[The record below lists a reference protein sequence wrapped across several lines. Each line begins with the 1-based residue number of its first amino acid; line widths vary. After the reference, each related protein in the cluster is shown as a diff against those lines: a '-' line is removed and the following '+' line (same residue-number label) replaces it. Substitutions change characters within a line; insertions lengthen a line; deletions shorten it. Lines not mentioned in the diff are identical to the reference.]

1 MIRRS
6 IRRST
11 GSRIVIRNEGLQTGR
26 VARRTRHFEK
36 GMTTGSTSLLK
47 EFDKIC
53 RKYSDVEAETK
64 SDLGQILSKI
74 EDDASKLGLSVMMQ
88 VMDGVNGS
96 PHYNRVSIDD
106 FMKRVVSPSWFD
118 GQNISVDFVDGEPG
132 DQYMLCFH
140 GEDPDDMSECA
151 SFFVTD
157 ALGMYENRR
166 SLNIVRRGHR

>member
-1 MIRRS
+1 MLRR
-6 IRRST
+6 IIKRST
-11 GSRIVIRNEGLQTGR
+11 GRNVIIRNEGLQRGR
-26 VARRTRHFEK
+26 VLRRKRRFEK
-36 GMTTGSTSLLK
+36 GMTTGGSELLK
-47 EFDKIC
+47 AFDKIC

-106 FMKRVVSPSWFD
+106 FMRRVVSPSWFD

-151 SFFVTD
+151 SFFVSD
-157 ALGMYENRR
+157 ASGMYERR
-166 SLNIVRRGHR
+166 NTVRRGLR

>member
-1 MIRRS
+1 MVRR
-6 IRRST
+6 IIKRST
-11 GSRIVIRNEGLQTGR
+11 GRNVIIRNEGLQRGR
-26 VARRTRHFEK
+26 VVRRKRRLEK
-36 GMTTGSTSLLK
+36 GMTTGGSEFLK

-64 SDLGQILSKI
+64 SDLGQILAKI
-74 EDDASKLGLSVMMQ
+74 EDDASKLGLSVTMQ

-106 FMKRVVSPSWFD
+106 FMRRVVSPSWFD

-151 SFFVTD
+151 SFFVSD
-157 ALGMYENRR
+157 ARGMYERR
-166 SLNIVRRGHR
+166 NTVRRGLR